1 MTTKNDNHHAKNNT
15 NMKPKA
21 ETVAFLLQ
29 YSKSLT
35 VIKSEDFIF
44 EINSN

>member
-1 MTTKNDNHHAKNNT
+1 MTTKNDNHPTKNNT

-35 VIKSEDFIF
+35 VINNDDFIF
-44 EINSN
+44 EINNN

>member
-1 MTTKNDNHHAKNNT
+1 MTTKNDNHLAKYHT

-29 YSKSLT
+29 YSKSLSI
-35 VIKSEDFIF
+35 VKSEDFIF